1 MVNFTKPNLT
11 KDELETVI
19 ESMGESAVIID
30 QHGLVI
36 RANKLA
42 LNLLGYKE
50 KELMGQRFMS
60 KAKILNVD
68 KKSID
73 KINRPM
79 VRAILSG
86 RPAYDYVYYETRDKK
101 TIPLFVSAAPI
112 INNAKPIGLILVFR
126 DISME
131 EAVDKM
137 KSEFIALASH
147 QLRTPLSSIKTY
159 SHMLLDGYMGEIDE
173 QKKPAL
179 ETIVA
184 ATNRMNELIG
194 TLLHITRLESGTIVI
209 EKKPVDMIQ
218 IIQEILDE
226 MEIFTKYKS
235 IKLKLVVK
243 CKESTKIRSDGPLIQ
258 EVMSNLVS
266 NAIKYSKQDGIVT
279 ITVTALKDK
288 VTVTIKDN
296 GLGIPAE
303 AKKQIFSKFFRAT
316 NVTRIETN
324 GTGLGL
330 YLVKGLVDELGGHI
344 SFTSQEDKGS
354 TFRFSLPRKF
364 KPI

>member
-173 QKKPAL
+173 QKETGSGNYRGRYKP
-179 ETIVA
+179 
-184 ATNRMNELIG
+184 NE
-194 TLLHITRLESGTIVI
+194 
-209 EKKPVDMIQ
+209 
-218 IIQEILDE
+218 
-226 MEIFTKYKS
+226 
-235 IKLKLVVK
+235 
-243 CKESTKIRSDGPLIQ
+243 
-258 EVMSNLVS
+258 
-266 NAIKYSKQDGIVT
+266 
-279 ITVTALKDK
+279 
-288 VTVTIKDN
+288 
-296 GLGIPAE
+296 
-303 AKKQIFSKFFRAT
+303 
-316 NVTRIETN
+316 
-324 GTGLGL
+324 
-330 YLVKGLVDELGGHI
+330 
-344 SFTSQEDKGS
+344 
-354 TFRFSLPRKF
+354 
-364 KPI
+364 